1 MTMPICSGWVV
12 NVMRNLASV
21 FSGSFC
27 FIEKIG
33 CTNGPSLSENLKH
46 SRRKIVVLLVQWK

>member
-46 SRRKIVVLLVQWK
+46 SERKIVVL